1 MIQYDS
7 NNLKNQFTFKVTNN
21 KTDEKIQLHMRHPQG
36 AYWIESEQEII
47 KKQQEA
53 KPS

>member
-1 MIQYDS
+1 MWCSFWKKQDS
-7 NNLKNQFTFKVTNN
+7 Q
-21 KTDEKIQLHMRHPQG
+21 TDEKIQLHMRHPQG